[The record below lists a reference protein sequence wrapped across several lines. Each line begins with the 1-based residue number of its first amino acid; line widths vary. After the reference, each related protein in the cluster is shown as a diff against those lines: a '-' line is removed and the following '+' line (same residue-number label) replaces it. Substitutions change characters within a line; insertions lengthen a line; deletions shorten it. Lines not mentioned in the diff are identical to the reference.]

1 MSLSTGVRLGPYEI
15 LATIGA
21 GGMGEVYRA
30 RDSKLDRH
38 VAVKV
43 LPESFALDADRV
55 ARFTREAKTLASL
68 NHPNIA
74 QIFGIEESGSV
85 RALVMELVEGED
97 LSAHIV
103 GGPMSPTD
111 ALPIAKQVA
120 EALEAAHEQGII
132 HRDLKPANIKVKPD
146 GTVKVL
152 DFGLAKA
159 ANGGAGVDA
168 STSPTLTARA
178 TEMGMI
184 LGTAAYMAPEQA
196 RGKTVDK
203 RADIWAFGAVLYEML
218 TGRRAF
224 EGEEVSD
231 VLAAVLRQDINW
243 NALPPAT
250 PPPLRRLLDRC
261 LTRDVKTRLR
271 DIGEARVAIAQLV
284 GGAHTEVAPALPTG
298 PRGVATPTRAL
309 VLTTVA
315 TALVVA
321 AAAWVLLRPMET
333 TPPLV
338 QAMIPMP
345 AGLSLGSASGDLQ
358 SVAVSATHVAF
369 VAGSNYQLF
378 VRALAGAEAT
388 PVAGAAGV
396 AAPFFSPDGQW
407 LAFFALKDKRLK
419 KVAVAGGPVSDLCEV
434 LSPYG
439 GDWGPAGIVFAERAK
454 GIYTVSGEGSTPHL
468 AIAPDKGAV
477 LLWPSWLP
485 DGRAILYTEAGRIGT
500 GSFDLNGAKVR
511 ALSLDAGATPTSVAD
526 GHAGRFVSPHSLV
539 FERAGALLGAR
550 FDSSTRTASGGIE
563 TLVSDVAGY
572 GVSAG
577 GTLVFHHGGG
587 QGPRTYVWVDRQHHV
602 EPTGIPPQGF
612 MYPRISP
619 DGTRIVIAS
628 ESADRDLW
636 IWDLGQKALTR
647 LTTGR
652 GASSYPV
659 WTPDGR
665 RVIYAGAADGGD
677 ENLVMRA
684 ADGTGAVE
692 VLLSSD
698 RHQTPYTIS
707 PDGEVVVFRDEV
719 PGRGT
724 DLGILHM
731 STRQA
736 KPLIATPFNERDA
749 EISPDGRLIAYQSD
763 ETGRM
768 EIYVRP
774 FPNVDAGKKL
784 VSSGGGIR
792 PCWSRDGRWLFYAAA
807 PASMN
812 GVERRAGGLLDFGP
826 PQVVL
831 DTAPFWSSG
840 LLGRTYDVAADGRF
854 LMPSDVSTDAAPTLP
869 GVSLILNWAQH
880 LSTNR

>member
-1 MSLSTGVRLGPYEI
+1 MSLNAGVRLGSYEI
-15 LATIGA
+15 LAAIGA

-30 RDSKLDRH
+30 RDSKLDRD
-38 VAVKV
+38 VAIKV

-68 NHPNIA
+68 SHPNIA
-74 QIFGIEESGSV
+74 QIFGIEESGGL

-97 LSAHIV
+97 LSAHIA
-103 GGPMSPTD
+103 GGPMSLGD

-132 HRDLKPANIKVKPD
+132 HRDLKPANIKVKRD

-159 ANGGAGVDA
+159 ADAAAGGNAA
-168 STSPTLTARA
+168 NSPTLTARA
-178 TEMGMI
+178 TQLGMI

-196 RGKTVDK
+196 RGKAVDK

-224 EGEEVSD
+224 QGDEISD
-231 VLAAVLRQDINW
+231 VLAAVLRQDVDW

-250 PPPLRRLLDRC
+250 PRPLRRLLERC
-261 LTRDVKTRLR
+261 LHRDVKTRLR
-271 DIGEARVAIAQLV
+271 DIGEARVALEQLV
-284 GGAHTEVAPALPTG
+284 GGASEEVGAALPTG
-298 PRGVATPTRAL
+298 AVTPARAL
-309 VLTTVA
+309 VLTSVA

-321 AAAWVLLRPMET
+321 SAAWALLPPMET
-333 TPPLV
+333 TPSVV
-338 QAMIPMP
+338 QAIIPMP
-345 AGLSLGSASGDLQ
+345 AGLSLSPSDLQ

-369 VAGSNYQLF
+369 VAGSNHQLF

-388 PVAGAAGV
+388 PVADATDTD
-396 AAPFFSPDGQW
+396 APFFSPDGQW
-407 LAFFALKDKRLK
+407 LAFFVTKGKRLK
-419 KVAVAGGPVSDLCEV
+419 RVPVAGGPVSDLCEAS
-434 LSPYG
+434 SPYG
-439 GDWGPAGIVFAERAK
+439 ADWGPAGIVFADRGK
-454 GIYTVSGEGSTPHL
+454 GIYEVSGDCSTQRL
-468 AIAPDKGAV
+468 VIAPDKNTV

-485 DGRAILYTEAGRIGT
+485 GGRAILYTEASRIGT
-500 GSFDLNGAKVR
+500 GTFDLSGAKLR
-511 ALSLDAGATPTSVAD
+511 ALSLDEGATPTSVVD
-526 GHAGRFVSPHSLV
+526 GHEGRFVPPHSLV
-539 FERAGALLGAR
+539 FERGGALVGMR

-563 TLVSDVAGY
+563 TLFSDVAGY
-572 GVSAG
+572 GVSPD
-577 GTLVFHHGGG
+577 GTLVFQPGGAL
-587 QGPRTYVWVDRQHHV
+587 QRTYVWVDRQHHV

-619 DGTRIVIAS
+619 DGMRVAIAS

-636 IWDLGQKALTR
+636 IWDLRQRALTR

-665 RVIYAGAADGGD
+665 RLIYAGTVNGGN
-677 ENLVMRA
+677 ENLVIRA
-684 ADGTGAVE
+684 ADGTGGVE

-698 RHQTPYTIS
+698 RHQTPYTTS
-707 PDGEVVVFRDEV
+707 PDGEFVVFRDEV

-724 DLGILHM
+724 DLGLLRM

-792 PCWSRDGRWLFYAAA
+792 PCWSRDSRWLFYTA
-807 PASMN
+807 PPATINS
-812 GVERRAGGLLDFGP
+812 VERRAGGPVDFGP
-826 PQVVL
+826 PEIVF
-831 DTAPFWSSG
+831 DATPYWSSG

-854 LMPSDVSTDAAPTLP
+854 LMPSDASTGAMSTVP
-869 GVSLILNWAQH
+869 GVSLVLNWARH